1 MSARDDILN
10 AAESLFGEIGFDAT
24 TTREITRQSGVNK
37 ALMYYYFENKD
48 SLLASVL
55 ERYFLRLT
63 GTLRESLTEGTDLHE
78 KLDRLIDGYV
88 DFLRRNANFS
98 RIVQRESSG
107 GKHVDTIFEHLS
119 PLFQLG
125 IESVRSVYP
134 ETREGE
140 MSAEQ
145 LLISFYG
152 MIVSYFTFGP
162 LLGRLMGE
170 DLFSDE
176 NIRLRKQ
183 HLRRMLDLV
192 YPRGMERKNDERPE
206 PQSC

>member
-48 SLLASVL
+48 ALLGCVL
-55 ERYFLRLT
+55 ERYFLRLEK
-63 GTLRESLTEGTDLHE
+63 TLRESLAEGTDLHD

-88 DFLRRNANFS
+88 DFLRRNVNFS
-98 RIVQRESSG
+98 RIVQRESCG
-107 GKHVDTIFEHLS
+107 GKHVDKIFEHLS

-125 IESVRSVYP
+125 IESVRSAYP

-162 LLGRLMGE
+162 LLGRLIGA
-170 DLFSDE
+170 DLFSDAS
-176 NIRLRKQ
+176 IRLRKE

-192 YPRGMERKNDERPE
+192 YPAREGKEGR
-206 PQSC
+206 